1 MTPRERSSTERRGSW
16 ARISSADTC
25 AGASGG
31 RAVSDRLRQGGD
43 SDSVT
48 AADRDQDTGAPVA
61 GAAGK
66 QAAIGPTCA
75 ASLRDETSRAGR
87 PAQHVPCP

>member
-1 MTPRERSSTERRGSW
+1 M
-16 ARISSADTC
+16 
-25 AGASGG
+25 
-31 RAVSDRLRQGGD
+31 SDRLRQGRD